1 MTSAGSNETVRPM
14 KYTRSKTPL
23 RRETDQQKRGWY
35 RTLFW
40 SYLYRPPVWVY
51 IIELVIASLAVYILL
66 EHDGE
71 VVSILIPLLLEA
83 GL

>member
-1 MTSAGSNETVRPM
+1 M
-14 KYTRSKTPL
+14 KYTRPKTPL
-23 RRETDQQKRGWY
+23 RREADQKGGWY

-51 IIELVIASLAVYILL
+51 IVELVIASFAVYILL

-71 VVSILIPLLLEA
+71 VVSILIPLLLEI